1 MVIAPARGPQD
12 LEVLRTLFR
21 EYVLGLGENLDFQG
35 FEQELATLPG
45 KYAPP
50 AGQMLLARMGDEAMG
65 CVALRPLEG
74 GDSEMKRLYVRPT
87 ARGLNLGRQLAE
99 AICNAAR
106 EAGYQRICLD
116 TLERLQAALALYR
129 DMGFEEIAPYN
140 DNRLPGVLFLALK
153 L

>member
-74 GDSEMKRLYVRPT
+74 GDCEMKRLYVRPT

>member
-45 KYAPP
+45 KYAQP

-74 GDSEMKRLYVRPT
+74 GDCEMKRLYVRPS
-87 ARGLNLGRQLAE
+87 ARGLNLGRQLAD
-99 AICNAAR
+99 AICQSAR
-106 EAGYQRICLD
+106 EAGYRRICLG
-116 TLERLQAALALYR
+116 TLERLQAALALYQR
-129 DMGFEEIAPYN
+129 MGFREIAPYN
-140 DNRLPGVLFLALK
+140 DNRLPGVMFLALD